1 MFGIRYVAL
10 SLGLLL
16 FSNGALTQPPKVVD
30 WAMLVDADAQQFED
44 PYRDLTQSQF
54 ESLMRLARARIA
66 LDEANLGQ
74 EERAEIEE
82 RAAALTKELRT
93 QGLDPDWILA
103 QREVVAERRQRAA
116 LSTNPE
122 LDGEHVEITGYL
134 LVATDVDDGEV
145 VAYLF
150 PDRGVCMHLPPPAPN
165 QLVRLKIEQF
175 PEPLGACIA
184 TAVRGRLSPIESTA
198 TVPVLDDTVPLWSRW
213 HLDVSEVTTSG
224 SLPVKDNQS

>member
-1 MFGIRYVAL
+1 MPGNRFVTPA
-10 SLGLLL
+10 LGLL
-16 FSNGALTQPPKVVD
+16 FFAMSALAQPSMQVD
-30 WAMLVDADAQQFED
+30 WPMLVDPDAQQFED

-54 ESLMRLARARIA
+54 ESLMQLARAQIA
-66 LDEANLGQ
+66 LGGADLGQ
-74 EERAEIEE
+74 EERARNEE
-82 RAAALTKELRT
+82 RAAALTQELRT
-93 QGLDPDWILA
+93 QGLDPEWILA
-103 QREVVAERRQRAA
+103 QREAVAERRQRAA
-116 LSTNPE
+116 VLTNPV

-134 LVATDVDDGEV
+134 LVAPDVDDGEV

-184 TAVRGRLSPIESTA
+184 TAVRGRLSPIEFTA

-224 SLPVKDNQS
+224 SLPVNDNRS

>member
-1 MFGIRYVAL
+1 MPDSRFVTLA
-10 SLGLLL
+10 LGLIFL
-16 FSNGALTQPPKVVD
+16 SNSALAQSSIQVHWP
-30 WAMLVDADAQQFED
+30 MLVDPAAQQFED
-44 PYRDLTQSQF
+44 PYRDLTPSQF
-54 ESLMRLARARIA
+54 ESLMRLARAQIA
-66 LDEANLGQ
+66 LDEADLGK
-74 EERAEIEE
+74 EERAANEE
-82 RAAALTKELRT
+82 QAAALTKEMRA

-103 QREVVAERRQRAA
+103 QREFVAERRRQAA

-122 LDGEHVEITGYL
+122 LDGKQVEIEGYL
-134 LVATDVDDGEV
+134 LVAPDVDDGGM
-145 VAYLF
+145 VAHLF

-213 HLDVSEVTTSG
+213 HLDVSEVSTSG
-224 SLPVKDNQS
+224 SLPLNDNQS